1 MEFYTTAIALKTLKF
16 YELLDEPSKRRFA
29 GLESDKLGHGGRS
42 YIRDLLG
49 CDFKTIKRGQDEL
62 GFNLLNI
69 EANRLRKKGGGR
81 KSMVNVERVNK
92 IFLRILSKHTSLS
105 KRNEN
110 LKKTYLNQEEIAFK
124 MRGLKIDVSRFVISK
139 LLQKHNY
146 VKRK

>member
-81 KSMVNVERVNK
+81 KSMVNDERVNK

-105 KRNEN
+105 K
-110 LKKTYLNQEEIAFK
+110 KTDLNQEEIAFK